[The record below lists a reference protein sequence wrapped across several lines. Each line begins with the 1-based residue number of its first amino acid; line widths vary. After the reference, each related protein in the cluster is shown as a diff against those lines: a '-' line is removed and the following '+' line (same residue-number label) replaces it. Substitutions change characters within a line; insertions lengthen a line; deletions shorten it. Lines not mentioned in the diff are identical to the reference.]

1 MASSLFPDPL
11 QLWRDALTKLEGEA
25 NSLAMGSAKS
35 QEVMRSMHQLSS
47 ASQSMQQMV
56 DKAIALYLRRANLP
70 SRQDVKELSASLQRI
85 EEKLDRLLP
94 QEVPAELPRPA
105 RTRRPSSAAA
115 AQPPTAAPATPKTA
129 APATPKRRASG
140 RAGG

>member
-25 NSLAMGSAKS
+25 NSLATGGAKS

-70 SRQDVKELSASLQRI
+70 SRQDVKDLSASLQRI

-115 AQPPTAAPATPKTA
+115 APQPVATPA
-129 APATPKRRASG
+129 APATPKRRAAG
-140 RAGG
+140 RAGA

>member
-35 QEVMRSMHQLSS
+35 QEVMRSLQQLSS

-70 SRQDVKELSASLQRI
+70 SRQDVKDVAESLQRI

-105 RTRRPSSAAA
+105 RTRRPSGAAA
-115 AQPPTAAPATPKTA
+115 APQPTT